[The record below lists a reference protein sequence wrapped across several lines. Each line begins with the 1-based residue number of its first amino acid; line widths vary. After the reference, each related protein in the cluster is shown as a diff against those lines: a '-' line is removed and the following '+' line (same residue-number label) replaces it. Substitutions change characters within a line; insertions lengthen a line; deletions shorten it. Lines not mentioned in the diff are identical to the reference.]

1 MMEFFYT
8 LSNDDKE
15 MAMDMKAN
23 ELLDFWI
30 DERIQDIGDELPN
43 LAEEGLLSLLD
54 QANGTDLIEKA
65 KEFYADL
72 DKERNGA

>member
-65 KEFYADL
+65 KEFYAEL

>member
-8 LSNDDKE
+8 LSNEDKD
-15 MAMDMKAN
+15 MAMQAKAL

-30 DERIQDIGDELPN
+30 DENIQEIGDELPD
-43 LAEEGLLSLLD
+43 LAEEGLLRVLGGM
-54 QANGTDLIEKA
+54 NGTDLIKKA
-65 KEFYADL
+65 KEFYAEL